1 METPSLPDEPK
12 VFALA
17 GLPGSGKSTAA
28 QMIVDE
34 LRGAQRDAAT
44 VNDSQSESELEHRF
58 ERATHTEVSDFCR
71 TLYEQEHDESVTDNN
86 LGRWTAELKEEHG
99 RDYILR
105 EMSKTLYAEERPHLA
120 ISGLRSPEEAEA
132 VRDVFGAENVAV
144 IAIWTLPDLRFERK
158 YGDVP
163 SEEHPKWDEFCE
175 RNQRE
180 IHEWSCVDYFS
191 DMAVSDYI
199 VPNNGS
205 KKGLE
210 VNMSKIARDE
220 ISNNSTVKQWTETP
234 FPDGLD
240 PEHVA
245 SYL

>member
-1 METPSLPDEPK
+1 METPSEPH

-28 QMIVDE
+28 EMM
-34 LRGAQRDAAT
+34 RD
-44 VNDSQSESELEHRF
+44 ELEHRF

-71 TLYEQEHDESVTDNN
+71 ALYEQEHNDTTDDND
-86 LGRWTAELKEEHG
+86 LGRWTAQLKDEHG

-105 EMSKTLYAEERPHLA
+105 EMSETLDADGRPHIV

-132 VRDVFGAENVAV
+132 VRDVFGQQNVSV

-158 YGDVP
+158 YGAMP

-175 RNQRE
+175 RNERE
-180 IHEWSCVDYFS
+180 IHEWGCLQFFLEDGPADYVV
-191 DMAVSDYI
+191 A
-199 VPNNGS
+199 NNGDES
-205 KKGLE
+205 QLE
-210 VNMSKIARDE
+210 GKVASIVRHETGDTSLMSQTMT
-220 ISNNSTVKQWTETP
+220 STP
-234 FPDGLD
+234 FPDGLSAD
-240 PEHVA
+240 HVA